1 MYRVVTTVNN
11 IRIVN
16 LKVVE
21 WVAIKSSHYQKH
33 FGVVMMLTG
42 FIVVIS
48 VYKITESLCYTPE
61 LI

>member
-21 WVAIKSSHYQKH
+21 WVAIKSSHY
-33 FGVVMMLTG
+33 
-42 FIVVIS
+42 
-48 VYKITESLCYTPE
+48 
-61 LI
+61 